1 MPSYKRMSAFEIVN
15 KEIEDIRVV
24 DKSQDLELDE
34 DNTDSDTL
42 NLFG

>member
-1 MPSYKRMSAFEIVN
+1 MSAFEIVN

-24 DKSQDLELDE
+24 DKSQDLESDE